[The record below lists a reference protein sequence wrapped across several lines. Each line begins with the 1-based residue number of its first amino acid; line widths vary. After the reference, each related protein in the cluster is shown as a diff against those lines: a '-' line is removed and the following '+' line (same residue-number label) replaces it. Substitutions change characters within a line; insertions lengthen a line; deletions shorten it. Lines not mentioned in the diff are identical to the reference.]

1 MAAARGSRQSAS
13 AKGRPT
19 GQSAA
24 ARAAAAEAKEAA
36 EAEAPAVAPEE
47 GDVAEADAAP
57 EAAVTASEP
66 AEGTQVPDE
75 APEGAQGDVGGQGE
89 AASGGKRRY
98 EAMTGLPRT
107 RRGHQFVATPD
118 DPRVK
123 SGWAKD
129 LGPADDEPP
138 AEVAKAL
145 G

>member
-57 EAAVTASEP
+57 EAAVT
-66 AEGTQVPDE
+66 

>member
-36 EAEAPAVAPEE
+36 EAEAP
-47 GDVAEADAAP
+47 
-57 EAAVTASEP
+57 AVTASEP